1 MQVNSTIQES
11 SEILKLKLFN
21 NLHLIIPLIMGALS
35 VLTIYAV
42 LRLTETYLN
51 GEEVSSYM
59 KLWGAGLIILT
70 FAFGFFLAKMLV
82 SSTKRSEQDREQEP
96 EIERSTAELI
106 KPSFQKKANEALF
119 NEIDHF
125 NLAFR
130 RSPMH

>member
-59 KLWGAGLIILT
+59 KLWGRRSHYPDVRIRFL
-70 FAFGFFLAKMLV
+70 FGQDAV

-96 EIERSTAELI
+96 EIE
-106 KPSFQKKANEALF
+106 KVYG
-119 NEIDHF
+119 
-125 NLAFR
+125 
-130 RSPMH
+130 